1 MRQLG
6 FSGLQLARRAP
17 SRGTFFSFLR
27 KEEKMYLLHKA
38 EFFCIIDMQNQFRK
52 ICNVELFGMGII
64 GILLLIAF
72 VIVCILLVCLVLLQN
87 EEGGGLGGLLGGGSS
102 TAFGSRSANV
112 LTKATY
118 ILVTLFFV
126 SSFFLALINKSP
138 ELKGLDAAASRQE
151 QTEDSGQAWYA
162 AEPAD
167 ITVPADDETVQTEKI
182 EDSAQTS
189 GIIPVQTEQQI
200 PEQSRGSVSDTTIIP
215 DGETVSP
222 PQQIPVNE

>member
-1 MRQLG
+1 
-6 FSGLQLARRAP
+6 
-17 SRGTFFSFLR
+17 
-27 KEEKMYLLHKA
+27 
-38 EFFCIIDMQNQFRK
+38 
-52 ICNVELFGMGII
+52 MGII
-64 GILLLIAF
+64 GIILLVAF

-118 ILVTLFFV
+118 VLVTLFFV

-138 ELKGLDAAASRQE
+138 ELKGLEAAASQLE
-151 QTEDSGQAWYA
+151 QTEGADGAWYA

-167 ITVPADDETVQTEKI
+167 LSVSTDSETTET
-182 EDSAQTS
+182 EGVEESAQVS
-189 GIIPVQTEQQI
+189 DILPSQTEQQSL
-200 PEQSRGSVSDTTIIP
+200 EESGNSVSDTTAIP

-222 PQQIPVNE
+222 PQQVPVNE